1 VTTQIDVAA
10 LFRLWAH
17 LPRVFRRTNL
27 FSHSYDGSYDIA
39 EPCAAADATIV
50 TSEVRSTAL
59 HAPVLDVDMPCALV
73 PSSTPGHFHLFIERG
88 LTWHQYRRLL
98 KALGRAGILEP
109 DYVRASLQ
117 RRYSAVRVPWVKK

>member
-1 VTTQIDVAA
+1 
-10 LFRLWAH
+10 
-17 LPRVFRRTNL
+17 
-27 FSHSYDGSYDIA
+27 
-39 EPCAAADATIV
+39 
-50 TSEVRSTAL
+50 
-59 HAPVLDVDMPCALV
+59 MPCALV